1 MQEII
6 KIKPSGSW
14 TNLDLA
20 EIWKYRELLYFL
32 TLRDIQIRYKQTFF
46 GVFWAI
52 LQPVLTTAIFTV
64 IFTNFARFDSNSA
77 PYPLVALSGILLWFF
92 INYAITNAGN
102 SLISNTNLVTKV
114 YFPRLIVPIS
124 ATLAGL
130 IDLIIGIALLII
142 LMFYYGVAIST
153 QIIFAPIFI
162 TLAVVFAISLGVM
175 FAALNVRF
183 RDIKHALPFGLQV
196 LMFASP
202 VFYASENMSE
212 KLRFILAFNPLT
224 GILQGFRSS
233 LFGTPFDLFA
243 IAISVAFTLILLI
256 VSLFIFKRMEDDFA
270 DLI

>member
-1 MQEII
+1 
-6 KIKPSGSW
+6 
-14 TNLDLA
+14 
-20 EIWKYRELLYFL
+20 
-32 TLRDIQIRYKQTFF
+32 
-46 GVFWAI
+46 
-52 LQPVLTTAIFTV
+52 
-64 IFTNFARFDSNSA
+64 
-77 PYPLVALSGILLWFF
+77 
-92 INYAITNAGN
+92 
-102 SLISNTNLVTKV
+102 
-114 YFPRLIVPIS
+114 
-124 ATLAGL
+124 
-130 IDLIIGIALLII
+130 
-142 LMFYYGVAIST
+142 
-153 QIIFAPIFI
+153 
-162 TLAVVFAISLGVM
+162 M

-243 IAISVAFTLILLI
+243 IAISVAFTLILLV

>member
-1 MQEII
+1 MQEIV

-14 TNLDLA
+14 INLDLA
-20 EIWKYRELLYFL
+20 ELWKYRELLYFL

-46 GVFWAI
+46 GVLWAI
-52 LQPVLTTAIFTV
+52 LQPALTTVIFTV
-64 IFTNFARFDSNSA
+64 IFTNFARFDSNSV
-77 PYPLVALSGILLWFF
+77 PYPLLALSGILLWFF
-92 INYAITNAGN
+92 VNYAITNAGN

-130 IDLIIGIALLII
+130 IDLVIGISLLII
-142 LMFYYGVAIST
+142 LMFYYGISPSSK
-153 QIIFAPIFI
+153 IVFAPIFVG
-162 TLAVVFAISLGVM
+162 LAVIFAISLGVM

-183 RDIKHALPFGLQV
+183 RDVKHALPFGLQV

-202 VFYASENMSE
+202 VFYVSENMSE
-212 KLRFILAFNPLT
+212 KLRFVLSFNPLS

-233 LFGTPFDLFA
+233 LFGTPFDWFA
-243 IAISVAFTLILLI
+243 IAISVAVTLILLV
-256 VSLFIFKRMEDDFA
+256 VSLYIFKRMEDDFA